1 MSFYTVFEQN
11 EVLLT
16 STTTTVMASTDL
28 AIVHSAGGNRKF
40 YTTLGAA
47 SAQGAFQSVT
57 TATGSGATF
66 PSLLPYG
73 TSIITAAATGA
84 VVFMP
89 APPAAGIYKSIVM
102 GATSTSTGFQ
112 IISSSSA
119 SCQIYTTGTSTN
131 TIVPRLQTLLG
142 QNSAYI
148 DLISLSTSQ
157 WQVTGMSIGAG
168 CVAFTTTT
176 SS

>member
-1 MSFYTVFEQN
+1 MSFYTVFEQS

-16 STTTTVMASTDL
+16 STTTTVMGSTDAVL
-28 AIVHSAGGNRKF
+28 VHSNSANKK
-40 YTTLGAA
+40 YQTTLGAA
-47 SAQGAFQSVT
+47 AAQGAVQAVT
-57 TATGSGATF
+57 TSTPAGAVL
-66 PSLLPYG
+66 PYLLPYG

-84 VVFMP
+84 AVFMP

-112 IISSSSA
+112 VVSSSSA
-119 SCQIYTTGTSTN
+119 SCAIFTTGTSTN
-131 TIVPRLQTLLG
+131 TIVPRLQTILG

-148 DLISLSTSQ
+148 DLVSLSTFA

-168 CVAFTTTT
+168 CIAFTTTT
-176 SS
+176 TT

>member
-1 MSFYTVFEQN
+1 MSFYTVFEQS

-28 AIVHSAGGNRKF
+28 AIVHSASANKKYF
-40 YTTLGAA
+40 TTLGAA
-47 SAQGAFQSVT
+47 ACQTAFQSVT
-57 TATGSGATF
+57 TSTPAGAVL

-73 TSIITAAATGA
+73 MSIITAAATGA
-84 VVFMP
+84 AVFMP
-89 APPAAGIYKSIVM
+89 PPPAAGIYKSIVM

-112 IISSSSA
+112 VVSSSSA
-119 SCQIYTTGTSTN
+119 SCAIFTTGTSTN
-131 TIVPRLQTLLG
+131 TIVPRLQTLFG

-148 DLISLSTSQ
+148 ELVSLSTFA

-168 CVAFTTTT
+168 CIAFTTTT
-176 SS
+176 TT

>member
-16 STTTTVMASTDL
+16 STTTTVMGSTDL
-28 AIVHSAGGNRKF
+28 AIVHSNSANKK
-40 YTTLGAA
+40 YMTTLGAA
-47 SAQGAFQSVT
+47 SAQGAVQSVT
-57 TATGSGATF
+57 TATGAGTIF

-73 TSIITAAATGA
+73 TSIITAAATGG
-84 VVFMP
+84 VNIMP
-89 APPAAGIYKSIVM
+89 APPAAGIYKSIMM

-148 DLISLSTSQ
+148 DLISLSTSA

-168 CVAFTTTT
+168 AIAFTTTT
-176 SS
+176 ST